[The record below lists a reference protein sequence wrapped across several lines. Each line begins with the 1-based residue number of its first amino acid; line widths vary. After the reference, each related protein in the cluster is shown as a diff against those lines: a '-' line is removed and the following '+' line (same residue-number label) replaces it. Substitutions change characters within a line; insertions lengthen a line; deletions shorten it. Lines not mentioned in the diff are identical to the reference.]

1 LDSLRIDKNSNVAT
15 VTYRDENQ
23 ISSDSCYGS
32 LSIEYRCDKP
42 EYCPSNRAFTL
53 TVGPALGIDHVVQ
66 GLADTQRR
74 DRVTFSGL
82 KPYQSVAV
90 NISLRD
96 YTVRTDTGTLEKL
109 VDVLSTSLGGDV
121 DVPYAL
127 VAPLVILALSRTRK
141 NSLDVASRV
150 TTSVVIWSMACA
162 LLLVSFLDLLVSF
175 LDGFYPLTNG
185 LPIEDAVEVLMYVFE
200 IVKPSLAFLVLML
213 VFVAFPLTLSIFVAR
228 SRHQRID
235 RGVWISIVF
244 IVCGPLMVASV
255 TQALAWARPSSQEV
269 VLIVIVITLPT
280 MVMITLCRIR
290 WNLILLST
298 LTGIFTAIFAT
309 NILPDAR
316 LSSRVLIFS
325 FPLVAI
331 PLCVLSDR
339 RRTTRSVLPSVLATM
354 IGVFELV
361 LLSYWYLEMSYLP
374 VLK

>member
-109 VDVLSTSLGGDV
+109 VDVPSTSLGGDV

-175 LDGFYPLTNG
+175 LDGFY
-185 LPIEDAVEVLMYVFE
+185 
-200 IVKPSLAFLVLML
+200 
-213 VFVAFPLTLSIFVAR
+213 
-228 SRHQRID
+228 
-235 RGVWISIVF
+235 
-244 IVCGPLMVASV
+244 
-255 TQALAWARPSSQEV
+255 
-269 VLIVIVITLPT
+269 
-280 MVMITLCRIR
+280 
-290 WNLILLST
+290 
-298 LTGIFTAIFAT
+298 
-309 NILPDAR
+309 
-316 LSSRVLIFS
+316 
-325 FPLVAI
+325 
-331 PLCVLSDR
+331 
-339 RRTTRSVLPSVLATM
+339 
-354 IGVFELV
+354 
-361 LLSYWYLEMSYLP
+361 
-374 VLK
+374 